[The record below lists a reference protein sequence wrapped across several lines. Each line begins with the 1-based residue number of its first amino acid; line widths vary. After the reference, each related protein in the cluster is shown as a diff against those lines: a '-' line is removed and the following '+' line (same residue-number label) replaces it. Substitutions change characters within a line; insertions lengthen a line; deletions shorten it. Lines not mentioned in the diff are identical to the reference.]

1 VSWLLESPALA
12 LTLGGIAAAVVLI
25 AFFQSGR
32 VIWLLWLAAVL
43 LVVAA
48 LWAVERF
55 VITNREQIENAFHE
69 AAAGLES
76 GETET
81 VLAHVA
87 PHATSL
93 RGEIASRMRGNHF
106 DEVRITDLKIEFTDS
121 EQIAAQARASGR
133 LSIRSAG
140 GLHLHPFG
148 RVRFALIKE
157 GDRWLFTG
165 YELERGL

>member
-1 VSWLLESPALA
+1 VSWLVENPTPV
-12 LTLGGIAAAVVLI
+12 LTLGGIAAAAVLI

-32 VIWLLWLAAVL
+32 VVWLGWLAAVV

-48 LWAVERF
+48 LWGLERL
-55 VITNREQIENAFHE
+55 VVTDREQIENAFYD
-69 AAAGLES
+69 AAAGLEAGRS
-76 GETET
+76 DS

-87 PHATSL
+87 PQATAL
-93 RGEIASRMRGNHF
+93 RDEIAARMRGNRF
-106 DEVRITDLKIEFTDS
+106 DEVRITELRIEFTDS
-121 EQIAAQARASGR
+121 DQNAAQARASGR
-133 LSIRSAG
+133 LSVHSSG

-148 RVRFALIKE
+148 HVRFALVKE